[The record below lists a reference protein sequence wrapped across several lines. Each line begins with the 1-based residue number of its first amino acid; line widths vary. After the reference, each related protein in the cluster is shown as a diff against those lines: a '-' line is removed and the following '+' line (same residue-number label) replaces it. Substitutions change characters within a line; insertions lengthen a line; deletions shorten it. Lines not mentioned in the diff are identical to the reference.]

1 MIGKDV
7 DEVMTG
13 PLYQKTDQDYFVPE
27 EAWPGKQEDKAPKG
41 RSFLRRSLGF
51 ILTLILCFVVVF
63 LITQFVLQH
72 NSVIGSSMSPTLEDG
87 DEVFV
92 EKVSRLFPSGLKRGD
107 IVTADA
113 YQDAGEEG
121 DIIII
126 KRVVGLPG
134 EHVTVREGYFW
145 VNGERLDEPY
155 LTDEVLTSEH
165 NMAFSD
171 LVLGPQEYYLLGDN
185 RMSSRDSRDIGPVT
199 RQEIEGRLILR
210 FYPLDKIGKPK

>member
-1 MIGKDV
+1 
-7 DEVMTG
+7 MTD
-13 PLYQKTDQDYFVPE
+13 LDRARTRAEE
-27 EAWPGKQEDKAPKG
+27 EAGNSGQE
-41 RSFLRRSLGF
+41 RSLWRRSLGF
-51 ILTLILCFVVVF
+51 LVTLFICFVLVF

-72 NSVIGSSMSPTLEDG
+72 NTVIGSSMAPTLEDS

-92 EKVSRLFPSGLKRGD
+92 EKISRLFASGLKRGD

-113 YQDAGEEG
+113 YQGSGEED

-134 EHVTVREGYFW
+134 EHITVREGYVW
-145 VNGERLDEPY
+145 INGGKLDEPY
-155 LTDEVLTSEH
+155 LSEEVLTSEH

-171 LVLGPQEYYLLGDN
+171 LILGPDEYYLLGDN
-185 RMSSRDSRDIGPVT
+185 RMSSRDSRDIGPVA